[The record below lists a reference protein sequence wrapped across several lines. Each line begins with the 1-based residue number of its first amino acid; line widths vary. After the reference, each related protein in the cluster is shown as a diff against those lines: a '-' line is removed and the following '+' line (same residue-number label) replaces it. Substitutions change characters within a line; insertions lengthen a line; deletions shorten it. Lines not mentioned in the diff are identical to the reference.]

1 MSSLVESG
9 STASCGVRRLNAVR
23 AGRYTASMT
32 PLTPGLVLI
41 ATAISVGRAR
51 RQLGRTRILATP
63 LAARRRAFLEE
74 RLFDALASGDRER
87 VWHYRRALGR

>member
-1 MSSLVESG
+1 MRACGGYDYVRETVG
-9 STASCGVRRLNAVR
+9 ASN
-23 AGRYTASMT
+23 
-32 PLTPGLVLI
+32 I

-51 RQLGRTRILATP
+51 RQLGRARILATP